1 MIIQRDSLTFRGIA
15 CPWAVLLYPIYELVK
30 QFLLSVPDDQLADN
44 VSPFI
49 CLNIADIGRYPVAI
63 AIRFIPAFTGN
74 EYGLARKIVD
84 ANIFEGQFLFSF
96 FVLIHPHHFPVKVSG
111 FPRGAPA

>member
-63 AIRFIPAFTGN
+63 AICFIPAFTGN
-74 EYGLARKIVD
+74 EYGLARKKVD
-84 ANIFEGQFLFSF
+84 ANNIYINGYAVRHTRIPSQLSAG
-96 FVLIHPHHFPVKVSG
+96 VLTSCALVP
-111 FPRGAPA
+111 